1 MTRPKVDPDKRQR
14 TANACD
20 SCKRRKQ
27 KCDGKKPCST
37 CDKKHFT
44 CTYNTTDHTH
54 DGISPTQPLAKR
66 RIKESDVSTR
76 PGSLNTG
83 RSPSVITYLPE
94 VFPSLQSYR
103 PRVTTPSIG
112 DAARSIGFFPHRADL
127 KPEIKVQSDR
137 ASTSGGDEEADNHT
151 MTRMLEDGT
160 GRLVYMGD
168 ASTLSFLQLL
178 RMIVETTVGPS
189 PFTMDPERHKI
200 KEIPFSL
207 PSDTELTH
215 LLPDRQ
221 TALILVDSFF
231 VNTHALVEVFDEKE
245 FLKKMD
251 RCYSDPLTVDHIF
264 LCHLN
269 LVFAI
274 GLSFAT
280 PEPGSLEAE
289 IIDTLRANHPDQ
301 SEIFFLHAKGIN
313 NPIIGF
319 EDADLWS
326 IQALLLMAL
335 YMLMKSRR
343 NPAFAYIGMAV
354 RTAYTLGLHREE
366 TLVVFPAEQQS
377 ARRNLWR
384 SLFILD
390 RFISASLGRPM
401 AIADEEC
408 SGEVLNPSSSLYS
421 APQLDPHQYCRAGLE
436 AAVRSCHVVGVILK
450 KVYLQRKISTRL
462 AQDLADQCKSWP
474 ENLSPALHWRQA
486 SRQDRRQA
494 IAILHSNQVYC
505 HSIIL
510 LTRPFFLYLLSAE
523 IQQTRLGAS
532 QQPQR
537 SRGRMEKFSDAC
549 LIASTHTVALV
560 QNAYEGQYL
569 PKINPF
575 VTYCLFAAA
584 LIIFSNEFARPA
596 SSSALT
602 RQCIANSIS
611 IMSYFGEM
619 DPQAKRSAHI
629 LIEFRNV
636 VTRHGKSPAFQ
647 LQTPAH
653 QTPLS
658 NLTPGLDVQT
668 IPPVFNS
675 GFAPMLPL
683 PGATSAPSET
693 PAPASDKA
701 ANPLDTAT
709 LGQASMPRK
718 DSFSGL
724 LDLTNTVLPSRSDD
738 HSSGTEEFI
747 DFDSLWTWPGSTP
760 TPSPGLGTVGDV
772 PARNGNGNGIQGFP
786 GGGLVGTPLFEQV

>member
-1 MTRPKVDPDKRQR
+1 
-14 TANACD
+14 
-20 SCKRRKQ
+20 
-27 KCDGKKPCST
+27 
-37 CDKKHFT
+37 
-44 CTYNTTDHTH
+44 
-54 DGISPTQPLAKR
+54 
-66 RIKESDVSTR
+66 
-76 PGSLNTG
+76 
-83 RSPSVITYLPE
+83 
-94 VFPSLQSYR
+94 
-103 PRVTTPSIG
+103 
-112 DAARSIGFFPHRADL
+112 
-127 KPEIKVQSDR
+127 
-137 ASTSGGDEEADNHT
+137 
-151 MTRMLEDGT
+151 
-160 GRLVYMGD
+160 
-168 ASTLSFLQLL
+168 
-178 RMIVETTVGPS
+178 
-189 PFTMDPERHKI
+189 
-200 KEIPFSL
+200 
-207 PSDTELTH
+207 
-215 LLPDRQ
+215 
-221 TALILVDSFF
+221 
-231 VNTHALVEVFDEKE
+231 
-245 FLKKMD
+245 
-251 RCYSDPLTVDHIF
+251 
-264 LCHLN
+264 
-269 LVFAI
+269 
-274 GLSFAT
+274 
-280 PEPGSLEAE
+280 
-289 IIDTLRANHPDQ
+289 
-301 SEIFFLHAKGIN
+301 
-313 NPIIGF
+313 
-319 EDADLWS
+319 
-326 IQALLLMAL
+326 
-335 YMLMKSRR
+335 
-343 NPAFAYIGMAV
+343 MAV

-523 IQQTRLGAS
+523 IQQTRLGAG
-532 QQPQR
+532 QRPQR

-584 LIIFSNEFARPA
+584 LVIFSNEFARPA

-602 RQCIANSIS
+602 RQCIANSIT

-647 LQTPAH
+647 LQPPAY
-653 QTPLS
+653 QTPLP

-668 IPPVFNS
+668 IPPVFDS

-693 PAPASDKA
+693 PIPASDKA
-701 ANPLDTAT
+701 ANPLDTAI
-709 LGQASMPRK
+709 LDQASMPRK

-747 DFDSLWTWPGSTP
+747 DFDSLWAWPGSTP
-760 TPSPGLGTVGDV
+760 TPSPGLGTAGDV
-772 PARNGNGNGIQGFP
+772 PARNGNGNGILGFL
-786 GGGLVGTPLFEQV
+786 GSGLLGTPLFEQV